1 MRRPEP
7 RKPRGIFDVIN
18 GPWLGRGSW
27 VGYRE
32 YNLLILVLDLYRSCI
47 YTL

>member
-27 VGYRE
+27 VQGTG
-32 YNLLILVLDLYRSCI
+32 NIIC
-47 YTL
+47 